1 MFLSNSDPIV
11 TGTLFAGNSADEAG
25 GGLTCF
31 GSTPIIRSATFHG
44 NSSLL
49 GGGVYAGDSGG
60 GPSAVVIARSIIAF
74 GAFGEAVFCE
84 PGSSADLSCSDVF
97 RNAGGDWVGCLE
109 SQLGQDGNFAL
120 DPLFC
125 NAAGDNFRIHSDSP
139 CAPANS
145 PPGCALIGAF
155 PVGCGLIGIAESGAP
170 AAGFRL
176 RVVPN
181 PLFNDGQIEWKN
193 ESAAPIV
200 VKLYDAAGRLV
211 SERDLGTV
219 PDGQHSLAWSGAFSS
234 QTLASGVYFLRL
246 ESAATRGP
254 AVRVV
259 VTR

>member
-1 MFLSNSDPIV
+1 
-11 TGTLFAGNSADEAG
+11 
-25 GGLTCF
+25 
-31 GSTPIIRSATFHG
+31 
-44 NSSLL
+44 
-49 GGGVYAGDSGG
+49 
-60 GPSAVVIARSIIAF
+60 
-74 GAFGEAVFCE
+74 
-84 PGSSADLSCSDVF
+84 
-97 RNAGGDWVGCLE
+97 
-109 SQLGQDGNFAL
+109 
-120 DPLFC
+120 
-125 NAAGDNFRIHSDSP
+125 
-139 CAPANS
+139 
-145 PPGCALIGAF
+145 
-155 PVGCGLIGIAESGAP
+155 LIGIAESGAP